1 MRKLLL
7 LLALL
12 AGPCFAGEPA
22 PDRQDALRN
31 LLKHDCG
38 ACHGLSLKG
47 GMGPALLPEVLAG
60 KPDDFLADTILN
72 GRQGTAMPPWRQFI
86 SHDEALWL
94 IGVLRKSDY

>member
-1 MRKLLL
+1 MRKWL

-12 AGPCFAGEPA
+12 AGPCLAEEPA
-22 PDRQDALRN
+22 PERQDALRN

-47 GMGPALLPEVLAG
+47 GMGPSLLPEALSG
-60 KPDDFLADTILN
+60 KSDEFLADTLLN
-72 GRQGTAMPPWRQFI
+72 GRPGTAMPPWRPFI

-94 IGVLRKSDY
+94 VAVLRKGGH